1 MSRPIVDTITSW
13 ALALLIIGIYAAMQ
27 HLDAPADHRAEWAA
41 SAAAQDAI
49 KNEAARAR
57 FAKAASEMCGN
68 ADFVEVDATTIQCI
82 PRHGKGLGGA
92 VQVAGVTP

>member
-1 MSRPIVDTITSW
+1 MTRPLLTNWLPATII
-13 ALALLIIGIYAAMQ
+13 ALLLASSYR
-27 HLDAPADHRAEWAA
+27 LDGPADWQAEQAQLA
-41 SAAAQDAI
+41 SLQGAT

-57 FAKAASEMCGN
+57 YLLAASQMCGN

>member
-27 HLDAPADHRAEWAA
+27 HLDGPADHRAEWAA

-49 KNEAARAR
+49 KNEATRAR
-57 FAKAASEMCGN
+57 FAKAAAQVCGN
-68 ADFVEVDATTIQCI
+68 ADFVEVDATTIECI
-82 PRHGKGLGGA
+82 PRKGSSKGSA
-92 VQVAGVTP
+92 VQVAGVAP